1 MRPEQPPRIAMRTPI
16 QWLVVAP
23 LLALTLTACASIA
36 GKQGER
42 GSESQA
48 ETAPDRNAVQ
58 AQALA
63 FYLELLH
70 RFAKAAPGEQAE
82 IFANIQRE
90 FDAQP
95 SPSSQLHFALALAT
109 PEHAA
114 ADPAR
119 AQSLLR
125 ELLEAPQQ
133 LSAAE
138 HAAAYLELL
147 KLDRQLGLLA
157 ETRRLQADAERTE
170 RERLGALQR
179 RLQAETDENARL
191 RRALDDA
198 QAKLD
203 AIANIERG
211 TATRKPSR
219 ETP

>member
-1 MRPEQPPRIAMRTPI
+1 MRPEPGPIAVRPPI
-16 QWLVVAP
+16 QWLVLAP
-23 LLALTLTACASIA
+23 LLALTLTACASLG
-36 GKQGER
+36 GKPRDGVGE
-42 GSESQA
+42 SLS

-70 RFAKAAPGEQAE
+70 RFAKAGPGEQAE
-82 IFANIQRE
+82 MFANMQRE
-90 FDAQP
+90 FDTQP

-109 PEHAA
+109 PDHAA

-147 KLDRQLGLLA
+147 KLDRELGLLA
-157 ETRRLQADAERTE
+157 ETRRLQAEAERME
-170 RERLGALQR
+170 RDRLGALQR
-179 RLQAETDENARL
+179 RLQTETDENGRL
-191 RRALDDA
+191 RRALEDA
-198 QAKLD
+198 QSKLD

-219 ETP
+219 QTP